1 MRGIT
6 VLLVAIEKMVSELL
20 DFGGILGLA
29 CVHHQVSILLSSGD
43 GGDASHRRTN
53 DVISQYHVAHQTV

>member
-29 CVHHQVSILLSSGD
+29 NDTCSDKGGMLLVHGVG
-43 GGDASHRRTN
+43 RP
-53 DVISQYHVAHQTV
+53 V